1 METGRC
7 PDGGAVREENEN
19 VFSTETKLELQL
31 LQK

>member
-1 METGRC
+1 VEKGFC

-31 LQK
+31 SQK